1 MDLFT
6 VDVAP
11 AFLLSPSTATPLAPF
26 VVAVALGFA
35 LRYFGGIEEARP
47 PAFCVY
53 QLFCIGVAL
62 VFIGESL
69 RIPSDALLL
78 GGVPSIV
85 VLRTQPLSSTILSI
99 LGLGEMTFGSGD
111 SLPSF
116 QVDWAAP
123 VVAAHYMAISSS
135 WPLFLARGLV
145 VFERFFLGRG
155 GTVIA
160 CSAIVA
166 SARVRGLLPEQ
177 LLKIIASWVFVS
189 LLGPWWVG
197 FVSIAILVLEWGN
210 HYLNLTWPNGL
221 FMIG

>member
-1 MDLFT
+1 
-6 VDVAP
+6 VY
-11 AFLLSPSTATPLAPF
+11 PL
-26 VVAVALGFA
+26 
-35 LRYFGGIEEARP
+35 
-47 PAFCVY
+47 FCV
-53 QLFCIGVAL
+53 GVAL
-62 VFIGESL
+62 VFVGESL

-99 LGLGEMTFGSGD
+99 LGLGEMTLVS
-111 SLPSF
+111 SSPTPSSASF

-123 VVAAHYMAISSS
+123 VVAAHYMAVSSS
-135 WPLFLARGLV
+135 WPLFIARGLV
-145 VFERFFLGRG
+145 VFERFFFGRG
-155 GTVIA
+155 GTVLA

-210 HYLNLTWPNGL
+210 YFLNGPNSL
-221 FMIG
+221 FMTQW